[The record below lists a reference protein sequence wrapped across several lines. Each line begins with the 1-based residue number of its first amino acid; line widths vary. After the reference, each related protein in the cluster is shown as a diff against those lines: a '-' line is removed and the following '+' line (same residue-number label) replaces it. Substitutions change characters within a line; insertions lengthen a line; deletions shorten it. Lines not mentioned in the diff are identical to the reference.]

1 MEEKYSKFIGV
12 GSEGIETLNSFK
24 NKLEK
29 NFSFEEIN
37 LNQDVDK
44 EYVRALLDGVDI
56 LVLAYNSEDKK
67 VRDIVKAISFMAVER
82 RVLCLGLDS
91 SLKENKDEMGLDQE
105 IKINK
110 YNFDK
115 IQDILN
121 IVVESVDEDV
131 FLAID
136 LTDLRDIFT
145 KENAITYSYEEFNHN
160 EEIENIVKALTE
172 ETYST
177 EGQVAKK
184 KAILFYELEKEL
196 IEDEL
201 LFINNI
207 NMRISEVLGDTYD
220 LLFSFNPV
228 KDNNKKLKI
237 SLITK

>member
-12 GSEGIETLNSFK
+12 GSEGVETLNSFK

-44 EYVRALLDGVDI
+44 EYVRALLDGVDV
-56 LVLAYNSEDKK
+56 LVLSYNSEDKK
-67 VRDIVKAISFMAVER
+67 VRDIIKAISFMANER

-91 SLKENKDEMGLDQE
+91 SLKENKDDMGLDQE

-115 IQDILN
+115 IQDLIN
-121 IVVESVDEDV
+121 IVVESIDEDV
-131 FLAID
+131 FLSID
-136 LTDLRDIFT
+136 LTDLRDIFN
-145 KENAITYSYEEFNHN
+145 KESAISYSYEEFDKDAQMDH
-160 EEIENIVKALTE
+160 IVKTITE

-177 EGQVAKK
+177 EGEAAKK
-184 KAILFYELEKEL
+184 KAILFYEFEKEL
-196 IEDEL
+196 IENEL
-201 LFINNI
+201 LFINDI
-207 NMRISEVLGDTYD
+207 NMKVSEILGETYD

-228 KDNNKKLKI
+228 NDNNKKLKI

>member
-12 GSEGIETLNSFK
+12 GSEGIKTLNSFR

-56 LVLAYNSEDKK
+56 LVLTYNSEDKK

-82 RVLCLGLDS
+82 RVICLGLDS

-115 IQDILN
+115 IQDIIN
-121 IVVESVDEDV
+121 IIVESVDEDV

-136 LTDLRDIFT
+136 LTDLRDIFN
-145 KENAITYSYEEFNHN
+145 KESGITYSYEEFNHN
-160 EEIENIVKALTE
+160 EEIENIVKTLTE

-177 EGQVAKK
+177 EGKATKK

-196 IEDEL
+196 IENEL
-201 LFINNI
+201 MFINDI
-207 NMRISEVLGDTYD
+207 NMKVADMIGNTYD
-220 LLFSFNPV
+220 ILFSFNSV
-228 KDNNKKLKI
+228 ENNDKKLKI
-237 SLITK
+237 SLITR